1 MTAAPLHLQ
10 GGESGHGPQSAS
22 GAMEDG
28 MAKPVRS
35 VTKRMVIML
44 LAVGLVFGGVFGF
57 QIFKNTMIKKFMSA
71 MASPPQTVSAAAAMM
86 EEWQPQI
93 EAVGSLRAVNGADL
107 AFEAPGIVTELHF
120 NSGDDVSAG
129 DILVTLRAD
138 DDIARLEALRATA
151 NLAEITYQR
160 DQEQFK
166 IKGVSQATL
175 DTDAANVKNAKAQV
189 AQQQA
194 IVDKKTLRA
203 PFAGH
208 LGVRAVDIGQY
219 INAGTTVVTLQ
230 ALDPIYADFFLPQ
243 QALTQVRLEQSVTV
257 KVDTY
262 PDQDFTGTITA
273 INPKVDPATRNV
285 QVRATL
291 KNPAR
296 QLLPGM
302 YASVSIAAGDKQRYV
317 TLPQTAVT
325 YNPYGETVYVV
336 DNKGNDSQG
345 KPQLIARQIF
355 VTAGP
360 KRGDQVAILSG
371 IEQGQDVVT
380 AGQMK
385 LRNGSS
391 LIIDNQIRPTA
402 DANPVPVDQ

>member
-1 MTAAPLHLQ
+1 MT
-10 GGESGHGPQSAS
+10 
-22 GAMEDG
+22 
-28 MAKPVRS
+28 KPMRS
-35 VTKRMVIML
+35 VTRRMVIML
-44 LAVGLVFGGVFGF
+44 IAVGLVFGGVFGF
-57 QIFKNTMIKKFMSA
+57 QIFKNTMIRKFMSA
-71 MASPPQTVSAAAAMM
+71 MAAPPQTVSAVTATM

-107 AFEAPGIVTELHF
+107 AFEVPGIITELHF
-120 NSGDDVSAG
+120 NSGDDVAAG

-138 DDIARLEALRATA
+138 DDIAKLAALQATA
-151 NLAEITYQR
+151 GLSEITYQR

-166 IKGVSQATL
+166 IKAVSQATL
-175 DTDAANVKNAKAQV
+175 DADAANLRNANAQV

-243 QALTQVRLEQSVTV
+243 QALTQIRIEQSVTV

-262 PDQDFTGTITA
+262 PDQEFAGTITA

-291 KNPAR
+291 KNPVR
-296 QLLPGM
+296 RLLPGM
-302 YASVSIAAGDKQRYV
+302 YASVSIAAGDKRRYV
-317 TLPQTAVT
+317 TLPQTAIT

-336 DNKGNDSQG
+336 DDKGKDPQG
-345 KPQLIARQIF
+345 KPQVIARQIF

-371 IEQGQDVVT
+371 VEQGQSVVT

-385 LRNGSS
+385 LRNGSL
-391 LIIDNQIRPTA
+391 LIIDNTIRPTA
-402 DANPVPVDQ
+402 DANPIPVDQ

>member
-1 MTAAPLHLQ
+1 
-10 GGESGHGPQSAS
+10 
-22 GAMEDG
+22 
-28 MAKPVRS
+28 MAKPMRS
-35 VTKRMVIML
+35 VTKRMIIML
-44 LAVGLVFGGVFGF
+44 IAVGLVFGGVFGF

-71 MASPPQTVSAAAAMM
+71 MASPPQTVSAAAATT

-107 AFEAPGIVTELHF
+107 SFEVPGIIKELHF
-120 NSGDDVSAG
+120 HSGDDISAG

-138 DDIARLEALRATA
+138 DDIARLEALQATA
-151 NLAEITYQR
+151 NLTEITYQR

-166 IKGVSQATL
+166 IKAVSQATL

-219 INAGTTVVTLQ
+219 INAGATVVTLQ

-243 QALTQVRLEQSVTV
+243 QALTQIRLEQFVTV

-262 PDQDFTGTITA
+262 PDQDFAGTITA

-291 KNPAR
+291 KNPVR

-302 YASVSIAAGDKQRYV
+302 YASVTIAAGDKRRYV

-336 DNKGNDSQG
+336 DDKGNDSQG

-371 IEQGQDVVT
+371 IEQGQSVVT

-385 LRNGSS
+385 LRNGSP
-391 LIIDNQIRPTA
+391 LIIDNKIRPTA
-402 DANPVPVDQ
+402 DANPIPIDQ

>member
-1 MTAAPLHLQ
+1 M
-10 GGESGHGPQSAS
+10 
-22 GAMEDG
+22 
-28 MAKPVRS
+28 
-35 VTKRMVIML
+35 TKRMIIML
-44 LAVGLVFGGVFGF
+44 IAVGLVFGGVFGF

-71 MASPPQTVSAAAAMM
+71 MPVPPQTVSTVTAAMQ
-86 EEWQPQI
+86 EWQPQI

-107 AFEAPGIVTELHF
+107 AFEVSGIVKELHF
-120 NSGDDVSAG
+120 NSGDDVAAG
-129 DILVTLRAD
+129 DILLTLRAD
-138 DDIARLEALRATA
+138 DDIAKLEALKATA
-151 NLAEITYQR
+151 ALSEIVHQR

-166 IKGVSQATL
+166 IKAVSQATL
-175 DTDAANVKNAKAQV
+175 DTDAANLKNAKAQV
-189 AQQQA
+189 AEQQA
-194 IVDKKTLRA
+194 VVAKKTLRA

-219 INAGTTVVTLQ
+219 ISAGTAVVTLQ

-243 QALTQVRLEQSVTV
+243 QVLNQIRLEQAVTI

-262 PDQDFTGTITA
+262 PNQDFAGTITA

-291 KNPAR
+291 KNLDR
-296 QLLPGM
+296 RLLPGM
-302 YASVSIAAGDKQRYV
+302 YASVSVAAGDKQRYV

-336 DNKGNDSQG
+336 DDKGQDPQG
-345 KPQLIARQIF
+345 RPQLSARQIF

-371 IEQGQDVVT
+371 VEQGQTVVT
-380 AGQMK
+380 AGQIK
-385 LRNGSS
+385 LHNGTPVM
-391 LIIDNQIRPTA
+391 IDNAVRPTA
-402 DANPVPVDQ
+402 DANPLPVDQ